1 MSNSTNND
9 VNLSEILFKPKH
21 DYIETSLISNSGC
34 PLPDIGDGLHMMGS
48 HFRSL
53 WYRPINRYTWT
64 YLGANCLDVDQALS
78 NIVMSKNP
86 RTRAECF
93 DTIEQYGPGNWIYEF
108 SSIAQKRVMQARLCE
123 ESGNLEQASHEYRMA
138 SRYFAIASYPNLKG
152 DVLAAQASLLGR
164 KAYRKIFNE
173 VSRTGHYQEE
183 EFTFKGE
190 KISGYLHCV
199 DTKKLQPCVVVVATY
214 ESTSTD
220 YYRLF
225 KDYLRK
231 MGIALF
237 IIDMPGMGSAQKL
250 VLDEQSSD
258 LVEAAIEHL
267 QKLKFIDTTAIGLYG
282 YRFSANAAARLTLLR
297 PDLVKALALVSPAI
311 HSAYLNQKVLN
322 SMSLATRS
330 SLANRLNADASN
342 WAVIVPQ
349 LQTLSLKVQGL
360 IGYHAS
366 NKTPTLSIYT
376 PVDLKY
382 NDDRDMVSKAF
393 SNNHDIVFKQ
403 MRVSEFVPRI
413 FTEISEF
420 FRKNLLSQQLKHIR
434 DKY

>member
-1 MSNSTNND
+1 MSDSTNND

-64 YLGANCLDVDQALS
+64 YLGANCLDVDLALS

-164 KAYRKIFNE
+164 KAYRKIFNQ

>member
-1 MSNSTNND
+1 MSDSTNND

-64 YLGANCLDVDQALS
+64 YLGANCLDVDLALS

-342 WAVIVPQ
+342 WSVIVPQ

-420 FRKNLLSQQLKHIR
+420 FRKNLLS
-434 DKY
+434 

>member
-1 MSNSTNND
+1 MSDSTNND

-53 WYRPINRYTWT
+53 WYRPLNRYTWT
-64 YLGANCLDVDQALS
+64 YLGANCLDVDLALS

>member
-1 MSNSTNND
+1 MSDSTNND

-64 YLGANCLDVDQALS
+64 YLGANCLDVDLALS

-267 QKLKFIDTTAIGLYG
+267 QKLKFIDTSAIGLYG

-420 FRKNLLSQQLKHIR
+420 FRKNLLS
-434 DKY
+434 

>member
-1 MSNSTNND
+1 MSDTTNND

-64 YLGANCLDVDQALS
+64 YLGANCLDVDLALS

-420 FRKNLLSQQLKHIR
+420 FRKNLLS
-434 DKY
+434 

>member
-1 MSNSTNND
+1 MSDSTNND

-64 YLGANCLDVDQALS
+64 YLGANCLDVDLALS

-330 SLANRLNADASN
+330 SLANRLNADASD

-376 PVDLKY
+376 PVDLKF

-420 FRKNLLSQQLKHIR
+420 FRKNLLS
-434 DKY
+434 

>member
-1 MSNSTNND
+1 MSDSTNND

-64 YLGANCLDVDQALS
+64 YLGANCLDVDLALS

-86 RTRAECF
+86 RTRVECF

-183 EFTFKGE
+183 EFIFKGE

-330 SLANRLNADASN
+330 SLANRLNADASD

-420 FRKNLLSQQLKHIR
+420 FRKNLLS
-434 DKY
+434 

>member
-1 MSNSTNND
+1 MSDSTNND

-64 YLGANCLDVDQALS
+64 YLGANCLDVDLALS

-86 RTRAECF
+86 RTRVECF

-267 QKLKFIDTTAIGLYG
+267 QKLKFIDTSAIGLYG

-342 WAVIVPQ
+342 WSVIVPQ

-420 FRKNLLSQQLKHIR
+420 FRKNLLS
-434 DKY
+434 